1 MVATAHAKN
10 LMIFLQ
16 QVIMIGI
23 INHIHVSYIY
33 SYLNQN
39 QRKSKHFP
47 MLVNI
52 FYITAKYAIHYK
64 TDTCTGFL
72 FMQLKTFFVQNDL
85 DLSK

>member
-39 QRKSKHFP
+39 QRKSKHF
-47 MLVNI
+47 LCWSI
-52 FYITAKYAIHYK
+52 SYITVKYAIHYK
-64 TDTCTGFL
+64 TDTGFL

>member
-33 SYLNQN
+33 SYF
-39 QRKSKHFP
+39 KSKPKKILTFP

-52 FYITAKYAIHYK
+52 FYITVKYAIHYK
-64 TDTCTGFL
+64 TDTGFL

>member
-1 MVATAHAKN
+1 MYLKY
-10 LMIFLQ
+10 
-16 QVIMIGI
+16 
-23 INHIHVSYIY
+23 IHT
-33 SYLNQN
+33 LNQN

-52 FYITAKYAIHYK
+52 FYITVKYAIHYK
-64 TDTCTGFL
+64 TDTGFL

>member
-47 MLVNI
+47 I
-52 FYITAKYAIHYK
+52 FYITLKYAIHYK
-64 TDTCTGFL
+64 TDTGFL